1 MTSQEIRYRRLL
13 ALYPREHRREY
24 AEEMLAVL
32 MADDRSG
39 PGQTFDLVKSALA
52 AHWRQSLVELRGD
65 SWRRAARAV
74 HIFGALLLL
83 GVALRRAAMSV
94 SAFLAYPELQP
105 FVVAP
110 VDLARSAA
118 WALAAAAG
126 LLGLRSRGVRSVA
139 LVAAAAGLAAEIAAP
154 ARYYLD
160 TPAQVLN
167 VYWIILAA
175 AVVLTASFVSE
186 RVAFRSAAPRGSVL
200 MGAACLAV
208 IASGTPLAGV
218 GRLGEI
224 GEDARFGDWVRLVD
238 GLSPGSLLLLLIAAV
253 LAVAGVARQEA
264 ATRRRIV
271 ACAVPVLAAFPLV
284 KVGFAGLI
292 AYNMGHPEST
302 VLLDPVRW
310 TVLVAVPLAA
320 FAVAVELN
328 RRLEETRFQAAR
340 LQSAESRTK
349 LRRHGRRS

>member
-32 MADDRSG
+32 MADGRTG
-39 PGQTFDLVKSALA
+39 PGQTFDLIRSALG
-52 AHWRQSLVELRGD
+52 AHWRQSLIELRGD

-74 HIFGALLLL
+74 QIFGALLLM

-94 SAFLAYPELQP
+94 SAFLAHPELQP
-105 FVVAP
+105 YVVVP
-110 VDLARSAA
+110 VDLTRSAA
-118 WALAAAAG
+118 WTIAAAAG
-126 LLGLRSRGVRSVA
+126 LLGLGSQRVRYLAVI
-139 LVAAAAGLAAEIAAP
+139 AAAAGLAAEIAAP
-154 ARYYLD
+154 ARYYLE

-167 VYWIILAA
+167 AYWIILAG
-175 AVVLTASFVSE
+175 AVVLTASFVAE

-200 MGAACLAV
+200 MGTAGLAL
-208 IASGTPLAGV
+208 IATGTPLAGT
-218 GRLGEI
+218 GRLGAI
-224 GEDARFGDWVRLVD
+224 GEMGWFRDWLWSIDA
-238 GLSPGSLLLLLIAAV
+238 LSPASLLLLLIAAV
-253 LAVAGVARQEA
+253 LAVAGVARQDA
-264 ATRRRIV
+264 GIRRRII

-310 TVLVAVPLAA
+310 TILVAVPLAA
-320 FAVAVELN
+320 FVIAVELN
-328 RRLEETRFQAAR
+328 RRLEQTRSQATHHP
-340 LQSAESRTK
+340 LP
-349 LRRHGRRS
+349 

>member
-24 AEEMLAVL
+24 ADEMLAVL
-32 MADDRSG
+32 MADGRSG
-39 PGQTFDLVKSALA
+39 PGQTFDLVKSALG
-52 AHWRQSLVELRGD
+52 AHCRQSLIELRGE

-74 HIFGALLLL
+74 QIFGALLLL
-83 GVALRRAAMSV
+83 GLAARRANMSV
-94 SAFLAYPELQP
+94 SAFLAHPELQP
-105 FVVAP
+105 FVVTP
-110 VDLARSAA
+110 VDLARLAA
-118 WALAAAAG
+118 WAVAAAAG
-126 LLGLRSRGVRSVA
+126 LLGLRSRGVRSMAV
-139 LVAAAAGLAAEIAAP
+139 VAAATGLAAEIAAP

-167 VYWIILAA
+167 AYWIVLAA
-175 AVVLTASFVSE
+175 GVVLTASFVSE
-186 RVAFRSAAPRGSVL
+186 RVEFRSAAPRGSVL

-208 IASGTPLAGV
+208 IASGTSLAGMGGLDPIGV
-218 GRLGEI
+218 NGFGYRL
-224 GEDARFGDWVRLVD
+224 RLVD
-238 GLSPGSLLLLLIAAV
+238 GLSPGPFLLLLIAAV

-264 ATRRRIV
+264 AIRRRIV

-292 AYNMGHPEST
+292 AYNGGHPEST

-310 TVLVAVPLAA
+310 TALVAVPLAA

-328 RRLEETRFQAAR
+328 RRLEETRFQAVRFQA
-340 LQSAESRTK
+340 AESRTK
-349 LRRHGRRS
+349 QKAHE

>member
-1 MTSQEIRYRRLL
+1 MTSQETRYRRLL

-32 MADDRSG
+32 MADGRSG
-39 PGQTFDLVKSALA
+39 PGQTFDLVKSALG
-52 AHWRQSLVELRGD
+52 AHWRQSLIELRVE

-74 HIFGALLLL
+74 QIFGALLLL
-83 GVALRRAAMSV
+83 GVVLRRDAMSV
-94 SAFLAYPELQP
+94 SAFLRYPEFKP

-118 WALAAAAG
+118 WAVAAAAG
-126 LLGLRSRGVRSVA
+126 LLGLRSRGVRSMAV
-139 LVAAAAGLAAEIAAP
+139 VAAAAGLAAEIAAP

-167 VYWIILAA
+167 AYWIILAA
-175 AVVLTASFVSE
+175 AVVLTASFASE
-186 RVAFRSAAPRGSVL
+186 RVAFRGAAPRGSVL
-200 MGAACLAV
+200 IGAAGLAV
-208 IASGTPLAGV
+208 TASGTSLVGTGV
-218 GRLGEI
+218 LGAI
-224 GEDARFGDWVRLVD
+224 GERGFGDWFRPID
-238 GLSPGSLLLLLIAAV
+238 DLSLGSLLWLLIAAA

-264 ATRRRIV
+264 AIRRRIV

-292 AYNMGHPEST
+292 TYNMGHPEST

-320 FAVAVELN
+320 FGVAVELN
-328 RRLEETRFQAAR
+328 HRLEETRFQAA
-340 LQSAESRTK
+340 QSQAAE
-349 LRRHGRRS
+349 